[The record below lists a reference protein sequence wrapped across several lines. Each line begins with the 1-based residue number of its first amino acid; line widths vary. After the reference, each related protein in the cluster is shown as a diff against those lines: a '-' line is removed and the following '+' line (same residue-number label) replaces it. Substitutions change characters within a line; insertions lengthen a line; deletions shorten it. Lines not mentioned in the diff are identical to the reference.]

1 MQEIEHKQATK
12 GGVDT
17 VLRRAIDKKI
27 SVYKLYV
34 FMLIFSVDEARNT
47 FQAVFI
53 YNVLASKS
61 IAEEEEGN
69 RGGLKASVGQLA
81 L

>member
-1 MQEIEHKQATK
+1 M
-12 GGVDT
+12 
-17 VLRRAIDKKI
+17 RRAIDKKI

-61 IAEEEEGN
+61 ISEEEEEGN
-69 RGGLKASVGQLA
+69 RRGLKASVGLLA

>member
-1 MQEIEHKQATK
+1 M
-12 GGVDT
+12 
-17 VLRRAIDKKI
+17 RRAIDKKI

-34 FMLIFSVDEARNT
+34 FMLIFSVDESRNT

-61 IAEEEEGN
+61 ISEEEEEEGN
-69 RGGLKASVGQLA
+69 RRGLKASVGLLA